1 MSADVEFC
9 LLGPLQVR
17 NRGIA
22 LPMLPGK
29 QRALLAALLLRA
41 NRMVPL
47 AELTEVVWGS
57 EPPAT
62 ARATLRNYVKEL
74 RKTLAGGAGSR
85 LSTVPGGYQF
95 QVTADEL
102 DLARF
107 DRLTAGAR
115 ASASSGAWED
125 ASQRLRAGLS
135 LWRGEP
141 LVDVPS
147 EWLAARDVPRLAELR
162 LQAIEAWIE
171 ADLQLGRHERVIAE
185 LRRLTTAHPFRERL
199 HAQLMLALYRDG
211 RQAEALAAFQRVRR
225 ALLRE
230 LGIEPGPDLRLLQ
243 QQILAANPALISAAP
258 GRLRTALPADV
269 PVPRQLPAPV
279 RRFVGRTAELG
290 TLTSSAGE
298 AGGRTAALCAV
309 TGTAGVGKTATAI
322 AWAHQMADRFPD
334 GQFYVDLR
342 GYGPAEPLPVTE
354 ALAGF
359 IRALGWAGRNLPAE
373 PAERAA
379 LYRSLLSGRRALVL
393 LDNARSAEQVRPL
406 LPGTPGCVAVVTS
419 RDALS
424 GLVARD
430 GAQRLELDVLPAA
443 DAAAL
448 LCSLIGARAEA
459 DPGAVREL
467 SALCS
472 WLPLA
477 LRVAAELA
485 AARPRVSVAG
495 LVRELADPRTR
506 LDRLDAGGDDGT
518 AVAAVLSWSCRP
530 LDSAT
535 ARAFRLLG
543 LYPAGEFGPHAV
555 AALTGYGVAQARR
568 VLDTLAHG
576 YLIRPAG
583 GDRHRMHDLLRAYAA
598 EQAYLHDAEPDRRAA
613 IARLLEYALRRL
625 RGDVGRRHRR
635 LRAVRLIGVR
645 RHHLAYLPI
654 TLH

>member
-1 MSADVEFC
+1 
-9 LLGPLQVR
+9 
-17 NRGIA
+17 
-22 LPMLPGK
+22 
-29 QRALLAALLLRA
+29 
-41 NRMVPL
+41 
-47 AELTEVVWGS
+47 
-57 EPPAT
+57 
-62 ARATLRNYVKEL
+62 
-74 RKTLAGGAGSR
+74 
-85 LSTVPGGYQF
+85 
-95 QVTADEL
+95 
-102 DLARF
+102 
-107 DRLTAGAR
+107 
-115 ASASSGAWED
+115 
-125 ASQRLRAGLS
+125 
-135 LWRGEP
+135 
-141 LVDVPS
+141 
-147 EWLAARDVPRLAELR
+147 
-162 LQAIEAWIE
+162 
-171 ADLQLGRHERVIAE
+171 
-185 LRRLTTAHPFRERL
+185 
-199 HAQLMLALYRDG
+199 
-211 RQAEALAAFQRVRR
+211 
-225 ALLRE
+225 
-230 LGIEPGPDLRLLQ
+230 
-243 QQILAANPALISAAP
+243 
-258 GRLRTALPADV
+258 
-269 PVPRQLPAPV
+269 
-279 RRFVGRTAELG
+279 
-290 TLTSSAGE
+290 
-298 AGGRTAALCAV
+298 
-309 TGTAGVGKTATAI
+309 
-322 AWAHQMADRFPD
+322 MADRFPD
-334 GQFYVDLR
+334 GQFHVDLR

-459 DPGAVREL
+459 DPRAVREL
-467 SALCS
+467 SAQCS

-518 AVAAVLSWSCRP
+518 AVRTVLSWSCRQ
-530 LDSAT
+530 LDSAA

-543 LYPAGEFGPHAV
+543 LHPAGEFGAHAA
-555 AALTGYGVAQARR
+555 AALTGYGAAQTRR

-576 YLIRPAG
+576 YLIRAAG

-625 RGDVGRRHRR
+625 RGDVGRGHRQ

-645 RHHLAYLPI
+645 RHHLACLPSP
-654 TLH
+654 LH